1 MKLNFYLVMIRSMMS
16 DVEHFLPKI
25 KAKFKKENTAVI
37 RPLHSCSPMKISY
50 DKTIIP
56 DCMEYY
62 KDYMNNEWSDKEHN
76 IFVEQS
82 KIYKKKFDV
91 IADKIPRKSYG
102 DCVLHY
108 YLTKPKKSRKKTVIG
123 LQKKSGASRSTLIER
138 LKCGSGMMLN
148 SIINS
153 DKIITRAR
161 LKLNNCENEEN
172 ESNPHL
178 VNTNSSKKPTN
189 SSNKSLKRKLV
200 SKDPSE
206 PPRKSLRHLASSKD
220 NNLEKGVSN
229 IEVIEVENGKKV
241 ILPSSS
247 NHSFEEQTIPLSKNQ
262 QQTVPPQSTFNSLL
276 DNLID
281 DMNDGNTTS
290 NKNESL
296 IEDLNYN
303 NMDSNKAILQ
313 NNIKKDEHIC
323 QISEGEIIDLTA
335 DTDDEDFDENQNVEN
350 ILERKE
356 IISLHDADYYEDLGF
371 VSMQFNK
378 SSPNTL

>member
-1 MKLNFYLVMIRSMMS
+1 
-16 DVEHFLPKI
+16 
-25 KAKFKKENTAVI
+25 
-37 RPLHSCSPMKISY
+37 MKISY

-241 ILPSSS
+241 ILPS
-247 NHSFEEQTIPLSKNQ
+247 
-262 QQTVPPQSTFNSLL
+262 
-276 DNLID
+276 
-281 DMNDGNTTS
+281 
-290 NKNESL
+290 
-296 IEDLNYN
+296 
-303 NMDSNKAILQ
+303 
-313 NNIKKDEHIC
+313 
-323 QISEGEIIDLTA
+323 
-335 DTDDEDFDENQNVEN
+335 
-350 ILERKE
+350 
-356 IISLHDADYYEDLGF
+356 
-371 VSMQFNK
+371 
-378 SSPNTL
+378 